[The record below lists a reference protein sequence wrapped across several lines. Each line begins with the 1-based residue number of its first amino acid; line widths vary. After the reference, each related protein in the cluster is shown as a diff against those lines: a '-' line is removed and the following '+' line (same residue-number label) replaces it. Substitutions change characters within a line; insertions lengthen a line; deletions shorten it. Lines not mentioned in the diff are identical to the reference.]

1 MFSRQKQMN
10 DMPGYPDN
18 SWPSPKVDLN
28 ESLNSDSETQ
38 SNEIS
43 RLLNNL
49 DYHIE
54 NDVSFNLAFINNIHM
69 ILFLLGNLSKHKIV
83 YMYNH
88 NIE

>member
-10 DMPGYPDN
+10 DMPDYPDN

-28 ESLNSDSETQ
+28 ESLNSDTEMQ

-43 RLLNNL
+43 RLLNHL

-54 NDVSFNLAFINNIHM
+54 NDVSFGFYQPFTYDFIAVRKCIKTLYSVQCTVH
-69 ILFLLGNLSKHKIV
+69 L
-83 YMYNH
+83 
-88 NIE
+88 